1 MVNQASFGG
10 RALLKDS
17 LIILLL
23 KKGNIEILLID
34 LNKTLTLTK
43 TYETH
48 HMTSFPMFILITK
61 NIGKRMNPNFNLY
74 NFQ

>member
-17 LIILLL
+17 LIILRLL

-34 LNKTLTLTK
+34 LTKTVTLTK

-61 NIGKRMNPNFNLY
+61 NISLIIYAESLKL
-74 NFQ
+74 